1 MGRYDDRP
9 PQGGRAFITHTPSLT
24 IITCRWGC
32 PGAVVVS
39 NSTTTTIY
47 AIYAIA
53 EAERSGGY
61 R

>member
-1 MGRYDDRP
+1 MGRHDDRP

-39 NSTTTTIY
+39 NSTTTTTT
-47 AIYAIA
+47 
-53 EAERSGGY
+53 RVVVSGGVQY
-61 R
+61 